1 MPCSAVKGGW
11 PMFEDVLK
19 QWAAV
24 EVTAMDLYSDMFQLG
39 SGLIQKSVTEFRNK
53 KSNPLG
59 YWKNENH
66 EKGHYR
72 IMFDDTFEDTL
83 KELQDADFSIINGIT
98 YFGRKNTQASAG
110 KMYAMIFDLD
120 GVTDKTLNN
129 FLSGAIRAEAYPIP
143 NYIALSGH
151 GVHLYY
157 VFDEPVSLYPNIK
170 TQLKD
175 LKYGLIRKMWNR
187 YTSTDEKVQYQGIN
201 QGFRPIGGR
210 TKIDGVRVRAF
221 RLNMHPVTLGY
232 LGNFVPEE
240 YRVDEKKIY
249 KESKLTLEQ
258 AKEKYPEWYQRRIV
272 EGSTLEGHWVCKR
285 DLYDWWIRKIK
296 EGATYGHRYFAIM
309 CLAIYAVKS
318 GIDEDE
324 LQKDAAAL
332 IPHMNILNP
341 DEPFTI
347 TDVVSALECYDERY
361 FRFPIDDISRL
372 SAIPIEKNKR
382 NGRKQKI
389 HLARA
394 RAVQMIDYPDG
405 EWRKGSGRKSKESIV
420 QEWRLS
426 HPEGRKAECVRQTGL
441 AKSTVYKWW

>member
-1 MPCSAVKGGW
+1 ML
-11 PMFEDVLK
+11 EDVLK
-19 QWAAV
+19 QWDAV
-24 EVTAMDLYSDMFQLG
+24 EVTAMDVYSDMFQLG
-39 SGLIQKSVTEFRNK
+39 SGMIQKSVTEFRNK

-59 YWKNENH
+59 YWKNKDH

-187 YTSTDEKVQYQGIN
+187 YTSIDEKVQYQGIN

-240 YRVDEKKIY
+240 YRIDESKLY
-249 KESKLTLEQ
+249 RESKLTLEQ
-258 AKEKYPEWYQRRIV
+258 AKVKYPEWYQRRVVNGDATQGNWI
-272 EGSTLEGHWVCKR
+272 CKR

-296 EGATYGHRYFAIM
+296 EGVTYGHRYFATM

-324 LQKDAAAL
+324 LQKDAKEL
-332 IPHMNILNP
+332 IPFLTDINP
-341 DEPFTI
+341 AEPFTES
-347 TDVVSALECYDERY
+347 DMWSALECYDERY

-372 SAIPIEKNKR
+372 SAIPIEKNRR
-382 NGRKQKI
+382 NGRRQVV
-389 HLARA
+389 HLEGARA
-394 RAVQMIDYPDG
+394 IQEINNRVNGTNWRDG
-405 EWRKGSGRKSKESIV
+405 NGRKSKKNIV

-426 HPEGRKAECVRQTGL
+426 HPEGRKIDCIRETGL
-441 AKSTVYKWW
+441 GKATVYRHWDLSKE